1 MLISWW
7 ANHSDTWS
15 SSGLLFMWSV
25 CSCPMSDRLACSLV
39 VLLFPSSLFSASCVC
54 SVPVLMI
61 GVSSLDSGSVHQQPL
76 PSPLQSPRCQGL
88 LTLSKTHDSDCSVY
102 SLSTLFN
109 KLFSAFATG
118 FRIYFLTVRL
128 SDLGLNSSLGVWLD
142 SRFPHRQTSSGE
154 NGPIH
159 LKLHQPEH
167 RSPTGLCPESPALLS
182 IHSRLRA
189 LSQLH
194 FYC

>member
-1 MLISWW
+1 
-7 ANHSDTWS
+7 
-15 SSGLLFMWSV
+15 MWSV
-25 CSCPMSDRLACSLV
+25 CSCPLSDRLACSPV

-88 LTLSKTHDSDCSVY
+88 FTLSKTHDSDCPVY

-118 FRIYFLTVRL
+118 FRIYFLTLLFCVIL
-128 SDLGLNSSLGVWLD
+128 FSLPTHFSSMDVNCATD
-142 SRFPHRQTSSGE
+142 T
-154 NGPIH
+154 
-159 LKLHQPEH
+159 
-167 RSPTGLCPESPALLS
+167 LCNTCLETTLEA
-182 IHSRLRA
+182 IV
-189 LSQLH
+189 
-194 FYC
+194 FN